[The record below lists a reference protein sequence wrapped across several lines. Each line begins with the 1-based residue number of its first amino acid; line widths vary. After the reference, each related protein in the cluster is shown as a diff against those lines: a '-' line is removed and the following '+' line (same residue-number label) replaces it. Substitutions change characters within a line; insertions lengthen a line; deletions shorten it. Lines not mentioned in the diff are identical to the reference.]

1 MNDKLL
7 VILTFGIF
15 VIPPF
20 VFSRLILIPSI
31 SRKLFSLLSSL
42 LVGIQFFLLVQIFV
56 QFQPLL
62 IGSLLFIG
70 SLPGTF
76 LVVYFLY
83 PGLKSWIES
92 FRK

>member
-1 MNDKLL
+1 MNN
-7 VILTFGIF
+7 ILKIVLTLGMF

-20 VFSRLILIPSI
+20 VFSRLILFPSI
-31 SRKLFSLLSSL
+31 SRKLFSFLSSL
-42 LVGIQFFLLVQIFV
+42 LVGIQFFLLVQLFV
-56 QFQPLL
+56 QFEPFL

-70 SLPGTF
+70 SLLGTF
-76 LVVYFLY
+76 PVFYFLY